1 MAAAIRVSTVP
12 DSGVTDDTD
21 GHAGGEPCEAAGES
35 GGEVR
40 VAVEEVVGLGLGVDP
55 GGDDDGDDET
65 VDAEDSGHDDG
76 DDGLHDELGAHDA
89 HGRDADAAL
98 GRPVGG
104 AHA

>member
-1 MAAAIRVSTVP
+1 M
-12 DSGVTDDTD
+12 
-21 GHAGGEPCEAAGES
+21 
-35 GGEVR
+35 R

-55 GGDDDGDDET
+55 GGDDDGDDEA
-65 VDAEDSGHDDG
+65 VDTEDSSHDDG